1 MSNPVPLQDQE
12 AGPSASSSGHHHKSK
27 RPHDR
32 PAKWVNPCR
41 IGSALPAFPVGMDI
55 EIVTQSD
62 SEIISNII
70 TQVNKAELQARRFI
84 ELYYRETFDEDLR
97 ESDKFAAVHYDFL
110 NEINDKVKKSLGDKL
125 SRDALEELKMAE
137 TLRSMYTGL
146 QMFAVGLEQ
155 IVLDQSVYG
164 GSFHKDFQETEYQL
178 KYVLCELQIAM
189 LEKGIQH
196 EDVTREIMSGDY
208 RDIDCKTIRNI
219 RDWVIFRDYVNTLE
233 YIQQSFSYFL
243 ATVDSS

>member
-84 ELYYRETFDEDLR
+84 ELYVSGNNLHFLR
-97 ESDKFAAVHYDFL
+97 
-110 NEINDKVKKSLGDKL
+110 
-125 SRDALEELKMAE
+125 
-137 TLRSMYTGL
+137 
-146 QMFAVGLEQ
+146 
-155 IVLDQSVYG
+155 
-164 GSFHKDFQETEYQL
+164 
-178 KYVLCELQIAM
+178 
-189 LEKGIQH
+189 
-196 EDVTREIMSGDY
+196 
-208 RDIDCKTIRNI
+208 
-219 RDWVIFRDYVNTLE
+219 
-233 YIQQSFSYFL
+233 
-243 ATVDSS
+243 